1 MIDQTDQIK
10 NTSEHK
16 QQQQE
21 AEIIRNVSHH
31 AAQSIQKHIRGRQ
44 SRTKIP
50 PIHLE
55 ALVSATLSADL
66 EHAETNNIPYHDV
79 VEMYVASE
87 SGSESEAD
95 EPLVLDDVDLDDA
108 TILHLSA
115 QHLNLAPGHRRVYV
129 PDTIDWLAKRK
140 MTIQQIENH
149 RKRVIIHK
157 EIKQLKQ
164 VDSFEYLNQGVNV
177 LTCPIRRSTI
187 ETLRQS
193 NEKTKAPDDP
203 DDPDVPDDPINPEEL
218 QQQLLQ
224 QQRKASIRQD
234 TIQKIQRLMNKR
246 DFGSYAAPHN
256 DFQSSTKSI
265 VLWLRR
271 RVRNI
276 NDKLYRACR
285 DGNTK
290 QIDRF
295 TRQLTAL
302 NRDLLI
308 IRRSNDVAE
317 LGACCALIKVGDAKG
332 TSQRDWIQVHES
344 GAKWLKNTRVGRIR
358 RKIADRRKFLEPGE
372 VRARRTLS
380 PLLKQKVGRMRL
392 QSEIDMEEFSLTHH
406 RLNLP
411 GMARQLTW
419 QMKLGPKSF

>member
-1 MIDQTDQIK
+1 M
-10 NTSEHK
+10 
-16 QQQQE
+16 
-21 AEIIRNVSHH
+21 
-31 AAQSIQKHIRGRQ
+31 
-44 SRTKIP
+44 
-50 PIHLE
+50 
-55 ALVSATLSADL
+55 
-66 EHAETNNIPYHDV
+66 
-79 VEMYVASE
+79 
-87 SGSESEAD
+87 
-95 EPLVLDDVDLDDA
+95 
-108 TILHLSA
+108 
-115 QHLNLAPGHRRVYV
+115 
-129 PDTIDWLAKRK
+129 RK
-140 MTIQQIENH
+140 
-149 RKRVIIHK
+149 
-157 EIKQLKQ
+157 
-164 VDSFEYLNQGVNV
+164 
-177 LTCPIRRSTI
+177 
-187 ETLRQS
+187 
-193 NEKTKAPDDP
+193 
-203 DDPDVPDDPINPEEL
+203 
-218 QQQLLQ
+218 
-224 QQRKASIRQD
+224 
-234 TIQKIQRLMNKR
+234 
-246 DFGSYAAPHN
+246 
-256 DFQSSTKSI
+256 
-265 VLWLRR
+265 

-290 QIDRF
+290 QVDRF